1 MWGLHRKQASV
12 QAIAHAQ
19 TIRALSFDTDYRT
32 WELPGSAFISP
43 GPSIRAALL
52 DVPLRP
58 SLCSIQRCSARVA

>member
-52 DVPLRP
+52 DGW
-58 SLCSIQRCSARVA
+58 